1 LDIALENACFQ
12 QHAWG
17 YFTFKHLL
25 GCSDDRT
32 LPLVEKSAIQW
43 VFGLKTAF
51 NCRQGPEH
59 RLFFCAAFT
68 LYYEESER
76 DHSITA
82 KKMTKLIN
90 SHQKRQEYIKSKSP
104 LYIL

>member
-1 LDIALENACFQ
+1 MALENACFQ

-59 RLFFCAAFT
+59 SCFSVQPLLCIMKGMKG
-68 LYYEESER
+68 
-76 DHSITA
+76 IT
-82 KKMTKLIN
+82 
-90 SHQKRQEYIKSKSP
+90 Q
-104 LYIL
+104 